1 MDRVAAALQDQRTRF
16 GCFRLRGHDQSGR
29 HRLPSGRLY
38 RQSMDGP
45 GSGRN
50 AGTAASARRVRCSG
64 FSERHSR
71 RFRMFD
77 FTRVV
82 LVASVAGLAAC
93 TAMEQKPTPVT
104 GGYFVFFED
113 RSAELTPDAR
123 AVVARVA
130 DDAAAVRPAV
140 VRVTGYT
147 RRSEEPT

>member
-1 MDRVAAALQDQRTRF
+1 
-16 GCFRLRGHDQSGR
+16 
-29 HRLPSGRLY
+29 
-38 RQSMDGP
+38 
-45 GSGRN
+45 
-50 AGTAASARRVRCSG
+50 
-64 FSERHSR
+64 
-71 RFRMFD
+71 MFD

-140 VRVTGYT
+140 VRVTGST
-147 RRSEEPT
+147 RRAGAAAEPVRLAERRPNTTEKRRVV